1 MVYKSSCFRCRKCH
15 KSRKQNSNRGLAA
28 SEIQESSETDT
39 EIMISKTKQA
49 CSENAVDM
57 NACDNFFTVVYM
69 YMQLSDSEECANQS
83 STPLSIV
90 KL

>member
-1 MVYKSSCFRCRKCH
+1 
-15 KSRKQNSNRGLAA
+15 
-28 SEIQESSETDT
+28 
-39 EIMISKTKQA
+39 MISKTKQA